1 MRKSLDLDQVISATQ
16 VPMVS
21 ASEPSLN
28 RRHSKKSQREVR
40 GSDQNGHGHLGVEN
54 IDAALDFTPLTRRI
68 ETNLRERKT
77 PDRNGVTLREFS
89 LVVDPE
95 SRQPTASSR
104 REGLPK
110 KPRPLGK
117 PEDTLT
123 SAR

>member
-1 MRKSLDLDQVISATQ
+1 MRKSLDLDRVISATQ

-21 ASEPSLN
+21 TSELSLN
-28 RRHSKKSQREVR
+28 RRHSKKSLREVR
-40 GSDQNGHGHLGVEN
+40 GSDQNGHGHRGVEN

-77 PDRNGVTLREFS
+77 PDRNGVTLRELS

-95 SRQPTASSR
+95 SRQPTARSG

-110 KPRPLGK
+110 KPTPLGK

-123 SAR
+123 SVR